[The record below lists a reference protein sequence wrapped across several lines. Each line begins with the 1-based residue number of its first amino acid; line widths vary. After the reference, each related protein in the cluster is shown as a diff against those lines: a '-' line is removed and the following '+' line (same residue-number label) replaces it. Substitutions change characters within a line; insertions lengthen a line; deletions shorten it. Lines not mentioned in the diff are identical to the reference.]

1 MAKPTRRE
9 FFRCPKC
16 NALYQLVRGKAG
28 PETTS
33 GGETACQVCGELD
46 DEILS
51 SAPISEGAIG
61 DDVDLIIE
69 IEAKKKS

>member
-33 GGETACQVCGELD
+33 GGETACQVCGEL
-46 DEILS
+46 L
-51 SAPISEGAIG
+51 ATSEGAF
-61 DDVDLIIE
+61 VLKYLLLRQ
-69 IEAKKKS
+69 AVRRKVWQKRTPAQ